1 MSTLPSQAMDTLGKS
16 TQNTLIYACL
26 EIIYFS
32 RKNKTNSYYNYPVGV
47 LESQDPLEG
56 IMSGRPLTEAG
67 SSQAMDTAGK
77 YNKQYR
83 MFFSMINI
91 PN

>member
-1 MSTLPSQAMDTLGKS
+1 MAQISILPSQAMDTLGKC
-16 TQNTLIYACL
+16 TQNIIICL

-32 RKNKTNSYYNYPVGV
+32 RKIKHSYFNYPVGLV
-47 LESQDPLEG
+47 ESQDPLEG

-77 YNKQYR
+77 YNKQYI
-83 MFFSMINI
+83 FHY
-91 PN
+91 PLA